1 MALVIGG
8 SMCSARYLELRK
20 ATERLSKGTQMKA
33 LWFVFFFAGLT
44 CAANSAQDVKP
55 VDATR
60 AIIQAFDTHSIVM
73 FGEVH
78 ANKQEYEFLRA
89 LVSFPQ
95 FADKV
100 DDIVVEYGNSLYQ
113 KAVDRYIAG
122 DNVPIEEVQKA
133 WRNTMA
139 LGPVAPV
146 YPSLYEAVRQVNR
159 QGPGKH
165 QIRILL
171 GDPYINWDNVK
182 SREDVGP
189 YLAHRDE
196 FYASVVKDEVLAKH
210 HRALLIEGW
219 PHFARPPAGPGY
231 VEKELRTAGATTFV
245 IVFGTNA
252 VGGYNDLDKRF
263 DTWKLPAL
271 MPLKG
276 TWVGDLPAMPVLSG
290 GGTPAGPNPIKLQ
303 DVADALLYL
312 GPRDTLTS
320 VNMSRADLEGTPYG
334 REIARRLEILFGQS
348 PGILPAVTETP
359 QFPRGSEG
367 PFLPM
372 PRPP

>member
-1 MALVIGG
+1 MKILSLV
-8 SMCSARYLELRK
+8 LL
-20 ATERLSKGTQMKA
+20 
-33 LWFVFFFAGLT
+33 FAGFI
-44 CAANSAQDVKP
+44 CAGSSAQDAKP
-55 VDATR
+55 ADATR
-60 AIIQAFDTHSIVM
+60 AIIQAFDTHSLVM

-89 LVSFPQ
+89 LVSSPQ
-95 FADKV
+95 LADRV

-122 DNVPIEEVQKA
+122 EDVPIEEVQKA

-139 LGPVAPV
+139 LGAVSPV

-159 QGPGKH
+159 QRPGKH

-210 HRALLIEGW
+210 RSALLIEGW

-231 VEKELRTAGATTFV
+231 IEKELRAAGATTFA

-252 VGGYNDLDKRF
+252 VGGYDDLDKRF
-263 DTWKLPAL
+263 DAWKLPAL
-271 MPLKG
+271 MLLKG
-276 TWVGDLPAMPVLSG
+276 TWVGGLPAMPVLSG
-290 GGTPAGPNPIKLQ
+290 GTAAAGPNPVTLQ

-312 GPRDTLTS
+312 GPRDTLTA
-320 VNMSRADLEGTPYG
+320 VNMPRADLEGTPYG
-334 REIARRLEILFGQS
+334 REIARRFEILLGQS
-348 PGILPAVTETP
+348 PNIGPAPTETP
-359 QFPRGSEG
+359 QFPPGSG
-367 PFLPM
+367 GAPPPLPPPPKSIHDPLP
-372 PRPP
+372 PRPN